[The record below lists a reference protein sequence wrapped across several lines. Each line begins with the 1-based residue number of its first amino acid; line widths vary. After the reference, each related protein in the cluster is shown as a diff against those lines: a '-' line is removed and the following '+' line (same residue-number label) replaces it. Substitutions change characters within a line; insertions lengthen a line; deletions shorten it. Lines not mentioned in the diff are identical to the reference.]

1 MRCVPKENGI
11 FIPYNLSFIKH
22 AGSLTMAGYWPY
34 FLFRVLMDFFVVL
47 INWSTPKIYEDMS
60 NRF

>member
-1 MRCVPKENGI
+1 MLCVPKEKGI
-11 FIPYNLSFIKH
+11 FIPYNLSFMN
-22 AGSLTMAGYWPY
+22 AGSLTMAGYWPH